1 MANSCKGKQSSR
13 KGDGLVRDRWGQ
25 HGQTAVALL
34 VKRPSSIWLAAVVRV
49 ADGRLTSTGKPGRMA
64 GVRSDP

>member
-1 MANSCKGKQSSR
+1 MVNTCKGKQSSR

-25 HGQTAVALL
+25 HGQSAVALL
-34 VKRPSSIWLAAVVRV
+34 VKRPSSMRLTAVVHAAVVR
-49 ADGRLTSTGKPGRMA
+49 LTSHEKPGRRA